1 MWGYDNNVKRINK
14 LAVLDRNIGDEVLVY
29 NSMNGFLQDH
39 VLDIT
44 FYQPLYLKVNV
55 GLKIFIWIQQNI
67 LAMNSLEN
75 FAWFRRGYYIYSI
88 STMYSTKAIQSSL
101 DE

>member
-67 LAMNSLEN
+67 LAMNSLEK
-75 FAWFRRGYYIYSI
+75 FCMVS
-88 STMYSTKAIQSSL
+88 
-101 DE
+101 